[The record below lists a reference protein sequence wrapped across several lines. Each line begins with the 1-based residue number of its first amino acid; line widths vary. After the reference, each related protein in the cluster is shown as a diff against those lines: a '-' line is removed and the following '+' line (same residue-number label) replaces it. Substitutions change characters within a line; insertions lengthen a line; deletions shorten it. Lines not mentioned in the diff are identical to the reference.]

1 MSYWCCGQ
9 FDGRREAL
17 ALHCLGLAGYRTYVP
32 RIRSSRSVGEALFP
46 TYVFISIELQWHTA
60 RWAPGVWKLI
70 MSGEEPARVPDAVI
84 SESLSRERDGL
95 IVLPPPPAS
104 APQFRP
110 GDKVRVKT
118 GPLVGFPGLISTMKA
133 RQRVEVLLQM
143 LGSLQR
149 VELAAADV
157 ERALVRGAMPK

>member
-1 MSYWCCGQ
+1 MHWCCAQ
-9 FDGRREAL
+9 LDRRREAL
-17 ALHCLGLAGYRTYVP
+17 ALHCLELAGYSTYVP
-32 RIRSSRSVGEALFP
+32 RIWGPRRTSVALFP
-46 TYVFISIELQWHTA
+46 SYAFIRIELQWHRA

-70 MSGEEPARVPDAVI
+70 MSGEEPARVPDTVI
-84 SESLSRERDGL
+84 SELLSRERDGL

-104 APQFRP
+104 APQFRS

-118 GPLVGFPGLISTMKA
+118 GPLVGFPGLISTMKP

-143 LGSLQR
+143 LGGLQR

-157 ERALVRGAMPK
+157 EARVV